1 MIEQNLHSYNKKMN
15 LPKFLVYNSIS
26 SYVNNS
32 ENLITTSLIKGK
44 EIIIKISNINN
55 SENLT
60 SLMIIKYLLLLK
72 NRYY

>member
-44 EIIIKISNINN
+44 EIINISLEANSFNKKNYLILSNIN
-55 SENLT
+55 
-60 SLMIIKYLLLLK
+60 IIK
-72 NRYY
+72 